1 MPPVADDPTRADL
14 ERLRRRIAAVL
25 GALALL
31 ALVATFTGLW
41 PVATVD
47 RLALA
52 WLGRASL
59 RARVVGVFCS
69 YGLILLALLLPAL
82 LVKTLLRRR
91 AR

>member
-1 MPPVADDPTRADL
+1 MPPIADEPTRADL
-14 ERLRRRIAAVL
+14 ERLRRRIAVVL

-31 ALVATFTGLW
+31 ALLATFTGLW

-47 RLALA
+47 RLALE

-59 RARVVGVFCS
+59 RARIVGVFCS
-69 YGLILLALLLPAL
+69 YGLVLIGLLLPAL

-91 AR
+91 ER